1 MSAQLKT
8 SIKYPGSLIRPRF
21 EPGALLLDEDLT
33 AIVDHSRG
41 LSRLLFRSLFGC
53 GVICG
58 FRVTAQ
64 VECGNLTVAVAPG
77 VALDCK
83 GDPIEMNEQQTLGML
98 CAEKL
103 PPDPL
108 WVLIRRSARDH
119 TCATRDVACPS
130 DDGGAYKPTRAK
142 DCFELTLT
150 KDFALT
156 HGCGC
161 PPRPDVTGTP
171 PAMAGTS
178 GAPPA
183 GPIPAP
189 PAKDGPVGAA
199 PATAGG
205 AVPAP
210 AADVI
215 DKAPAAPPPPADWEC
230 HIPHYCGVCSC
241 GCCDSCGDGWVVL
254 ARVSTK
260 PKATPGATAQT
271 NIRDVDYT
279 VRRFIRP
286 VLASDPLRSP
296 ERDMLCNRLLAA
308 KADGS

>member
-8 SIKYPGSLIRPRF
+8 TIKYPGSLIRPRF

-33 AIVDHSRG
+33 AIVDHTRG

-53 GVICG
+53 GVVCG

-83 GDPIEMNEQQTLGML
+83 GDPIEMCEQQTLGML

-103 PPDPL
+103 PDRL
-108 WVLIRRSARDH
+108 WVLIRRAARDH
-119 TCATRDVACPS
+119 TCAARDVACPS
-130 DDGGAYKPTRAK
+130 DDGGAYKPTRAM

-150 KDFALT
+150 KDEPK
-156 HGCGC
+156 HECGC
-161 PPRPDVTGTP
+161 PEAPTMTGTS
-171 PAMAGTS
+171 T
-178 GAPPA
+178 APPA
-183 GPIPAP
+183 TSGGAITA
-189 PAKDGPVGAA
+189 AGDFTGTAA
-199 PATAGG
+199 PQ
-205 AVPAP
+205 
-210 AADVI
+210 
-215 DKAPAAPPPPADWEC
+215 PPPPADWQC

-254 ARVSTK
+254 ARVSTQGK
-260 PKATPGATAQT
+260 TFDGAAATHD
-271 NIRDVDYT
+271 REVDYT

-286 VLASDPLRSP
+286 VLASDPLRHR
-296 ERDMLCNRLLAA
+296 ERDSICKQLLAA
-308 KADGS
+308 KPDGS